1 MVMTMTTTAS
11 AITEREA
18 ILQNIISWAQ
28 GNSAIQ
34 ALVLTGSLAR
44 GDGLA
49 DPLSDIDIELIADDP
64 NSLMSDFG
72 WLGEVG
78 KLVTVLP
85 LNPSAEQR
93 WATRLAIYSGGTKVD
108 YTLAAPARIREMAG
122 QQKLDPLYE
131 RGYRILLDKAGLTID
146 LPSPSGHVPTGTL
159 PANEEFR
166 AAVEEFWFEAA
177 HVPKYLVRGELW
189 LVKQR
194 DQTMKALLL
203 QMLEWHAKS
212 SRQVDVWHIGTRMKE
227 WVDKPTWDELQQA
240 FGRFD
245 AADSI
250 RAFKVTVAL
259 YSRLA
264 KEVAGSGGLEYP
276 TSVESGIMSICRP
289 LLERLEEPRKCDEAP
304 RFRLTESGNPS
315 SAGAST

>member
-1 MVMTMTTTAS
+1 MTMTTTAS
-11 AITEREA
+11 AISERDA
-18 ILQNIISWAQ
+18 ILQNIFSWAQ
-28 GNSAIQ
+28 ANGAIQ

-64 NSLMSDFG
+64 NLLMSDSG
-72 WLGEVG
+72 WVSQIG

-85 LNPSAEQR
+85 LNPSTEQR

-108 YTLAAPARIREMAG
+108 YTLAAPARIREMVR

-131 RGYRILLDKAGLTID
+131 RGYRILLDKAALTIE
-146 LPSPSGHVPTGTL
+146 LPSPSGRVATVTL
-159 PANEEFR
+159 PTNEEFR
-166 AAVEEFWFEAA
+166 AVVEEFWFEAA

-203 QMLEWHAKS
+203 QMLEWHAVS
-212 SRQVDVWHIGTRMKE
+212 LRPIDVWHIGTRMKE
-227 WVDKPTWDELQQA
+227 WIDKPTWDELQQA

-250 RAFKVTVAL
+250 KAFKATVAL

-264 KEVAGSGGLEYP
+264 KEVARSGGLEYP
-276 TSVESGIMSICRP
+276 ASVESGIMSICRP
-289 LLERLEEPRKCDEAP
+289 LLERLEKSRECDGTP
-304 RFRLTESGNPS
+304 HSRPTESCHPP